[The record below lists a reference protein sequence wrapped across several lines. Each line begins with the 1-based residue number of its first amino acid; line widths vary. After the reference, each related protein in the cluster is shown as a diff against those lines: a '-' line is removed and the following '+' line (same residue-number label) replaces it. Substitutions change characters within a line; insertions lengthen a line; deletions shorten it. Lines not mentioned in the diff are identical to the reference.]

1 MYEIIIHTSKTK
13 VDKALEKIQAEIKKI
28 DKEERTL
35 SSFEGEMSTY
45 IYLEIPEKEKAEN
58 IVQELKK
65 IKEIENVYLKQK
77 GSLPS

>member
-1 MYEIIIHTSKTK
+1 MYEITIHTSKIK
-13 VDKALEKIQAEIKKI
+13 VDKALEKIQDVLKKI

-35 SSFEGEMSTY
+35 NSFEGEMSTY
-45 IYLEIPEKEKAEN
+45 IYLEMTEKEKAEN